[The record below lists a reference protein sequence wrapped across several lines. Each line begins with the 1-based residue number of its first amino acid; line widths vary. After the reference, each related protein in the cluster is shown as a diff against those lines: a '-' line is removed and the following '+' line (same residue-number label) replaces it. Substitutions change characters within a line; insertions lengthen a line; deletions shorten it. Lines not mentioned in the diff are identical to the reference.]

1 MCVTLSM
8 FYILSVLCHNTLR
21 QKSLFSASLSVRL
34 IVSHSDKH
42 THTHAYTDT
51 HFSLKLST
59 PSLPPSLYHSDSHAR
74 THPRTQLCAHVSVT
88 EPHARKFF
96 LLSFSFSFSLSPPP
110 AHFCDFN
117 SLSLWHRSCHIAKTH
132 EHNGEVNPFNA
143 TSPRKQS
150 LVNPSDMLASLHY
163 GGNKNLFTYG
173 VQQTIYPL
181 PLVCPSL

>member
-96 LLSFSFSFSLSPPP
+96 CCLSLFLSLSPLPP
-110 AHFCDFN
+110 PI
-117 SLSLWHRSCHIAKTH
+117 SVTSTLSHSDTGHAILRKHMNTTGKSTHLMRHPHASSRS
-132 EHNGEVNPFNA
+132 
-143 TSPRKQS
+143 
-150 LVNPSDMLASLHY
+150 
-163 GGNKNLFTYG
+163 
-173 VQQTIYPL
+173 
-181 PLVCPSL
+181 